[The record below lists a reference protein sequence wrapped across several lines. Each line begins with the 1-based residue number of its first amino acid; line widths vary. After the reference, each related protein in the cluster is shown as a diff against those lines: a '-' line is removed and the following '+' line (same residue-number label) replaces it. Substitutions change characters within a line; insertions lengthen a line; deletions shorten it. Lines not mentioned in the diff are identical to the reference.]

1 MKEIL
6 VAMWSTILVRGIVSV
21 AFGLFAIFWPAQFLQ
36 FLALAFGAYALI
48 DGLLTIWSALSPK
61 AEGRNR
67 VLLLVNGVVSAVVGL
82 AALIIP
88 GQIAVYLILLIGL
101 WNIAMGILQLVA
113 AIVLRKEL
121 EGEIWLAIS
130 AIVSIL
136 FGVAIVANWA
146 WGVMAVALLVG
157 LAALVVGVIL
167 IAFAW
172 RLRGIGNELLA
183 RGQ

>member
-6 VAMWSTILVRGIVSV
+6 VAMWSAILARGIVSV
-21 AFGLFAIFWPAQFLQ
+21 LFGLFAIFWPAQFLQ

-61 AEGRNR
+61 AEGSNR
-67 VLLLVNGVVSAVVGL
+67 VLLMINGVISAIVGL

-101 WNIAMGILQLVA
+101 WNIAMGVLQLVA

-121 EGEIWLAIS
+121 EGEIWLAIA
-130 AIVSIL
+130 AIISIL
-136 FGVAIVANWA
+136 FGAAIVANWV
-146 WGVMAVALLVG
+146 WGVIAVALLIG
-157 LAALVVGVIL
+157 IAALVVGVAL

-172 RLRGIGNELLA
+172 RLRGIGNQLLA
-183 RGQ
+183 RRS